1 MPLSILTN
9 MASLSA
15 QDNVRRTQGLLQQS
29 VERLSSGLRINHASD
44 DAAGLAISSTLESQ
58 LLGLAQASRNAQDAV
73 SMFQAAETGMLS
85 VNSLLGRMR
94 QLAVESANGGTLTA
108 SNRASIQT
116 EYKALQDEVSRI
128 VSVTSYNGQ
137 NLIDGSFSAGSS
149 FQVGVFNQ
157 STNVIALN
165 ISNVNSSAGLHIN
178 TTSVNTAGNAQGSLS
193 ALDKAISTLS
203 SDLATIGAAQMRLA
217 TTVDNLSQQYTG
229 YAGAISNIRDVDVA
243 DETANLTKTQILLQ
257 SGISVLSQANSMPS
271 QFLSLLYK

>member
-9 MASLSA
+9 MASLTA
-15 QDNVRRTQGLLQQS
+15 QDNVRRTQSLLQTS

-58 LLGLAQASRNAQDAV
+58 LLGMAQASRNAQDAV
-73 SMFQAAETGMLS
+73 SMFQAAESGMLS

-116 EYKALQDEVSRI
+116 EYKALLDEVGRI

-157 STNVIALN
+157 ASNTIALN
-165 ISNVNSSAGLHIN
+165 ISNVNTSAGLNI
-178 TTSVNTAGNAQGSLS
+178 SSSLVNSAQNAQGALSSLDS
-193 ALDKAISTLS
+193 AISTLS
-203 SDLATIGAAQMRLA
+203 SSLATVGAAQMRLA
-217 TTVDNLSQQYTG
+217 TTVDNLAQQYTG
-229 YAGAISNIRDVDVA
+229 YSAAISSIRDVDVA
-243 DETANLTKTQILLQ
+243 EETANLTKTQILLQ

>member
-29 VERLSSGLRINHASD
+29 VERLSSGMRINHASD
-44 DAAGLAISSTLESQ
+44 DAAGLAISATLESQ
-58 LLGLAQASRNAQDAV
+58 LLGMAQASRNAQDAV

-137 NLIDGSFSAGSS
+137 FLIDGSFSAGSS
-149 FQVGVFNQ
+149 FQVGVFNE
-157 STNVIALN
+157 STNTIALN
-165 ISNVNSSAGLHIN
+165 IANVNTSAGLHIN
-178 TTSVNTAGNAQGSLS
+178 ATSVNTAGNAQGSLT

-203 SDLATIGAAQMRLA
+203 TDLATIGAAQMRLA
-217 TTVDNLSQQYTG
+217 TTVDNLAQQYTG
-229 YAGAISNIRDVDVA
+229 AAGAISNIRDVDVA